1 MKGVFGGKHGV
12 PVGLLST
19 QGVCELWPP
28 DSSVY
33 LNSSLII
40 IRSNLPLKCGGK

>member
-1 MKGVFGGKHGV
+1 MKGVFGEKHGV

-33 LNSSLII
+33 LNSSLFII
-40 IRSNLPLKCGGK
+40 WRNLSLKCGGK